1 MSNVKMKKRNRRP
14 QLRFRSFVISTL
26 SFVLAAYAADVGGLM
41 RQGNSLYNRGKY
53 DEALSRY
60 QMAEVLEP
68 DATTIHFNLGNTLF
82 RLGRYQEA
90 ARELEL
96 VMIDKK
102 PARRAN
108 ALYNTGNVAFKA
120 GQLDAA
126 IKAYT
131 GALAINPSDKQAK
144 QNLEFCLKKKQEQQ
158 NQPDSSQ
165 QKQQQNQQQQQ
176 QQQPQQQQQQQQQQ
190 PQQGMDKN
198 QAERI
203 VQAVENKEK
212 EEQKKQHQATGG
224 KKQVELDW

>member
-1 MSNVKMKKRNRRP
+1 
-14 QLRFRSFVISTL
+14 
-26 SFVLAAYAADVGGLM
+26 M

-176 QQQPQQQQQQQQQQ
+176 QQQQ

-224 KKQVELDW
+224 KKQAEQDW

>member
-1 MSNVKMKKRNRRP
+1 
-14 QLRFRSFVISTL
+14 L
-26 SFVLAAYAADVGGLM
+26 VLVAHAADVGGLM

-53 DEALSRY
+53 DEALSHY

-68 DATTIHFNLGNTLF
+68 DATSIHFNLGNALF
-82 RLGRYQEA
+82 RLGKYQEA

-102 PARRAN
+102 PERRAN
-108 ALYNTGNVAFKA
+108 AMYNMGNVAFKS
-120 GQLDAA
+120 GQLDPA
-126 IKAYT
+126 IKAYA
-131 GALAINPSDKQAK
+131 GALAINPNDKQAK

-158 NQPDSSQ
+158 NKPDSSQ
-165 QKQQQNQQQQQ
+165 QKQQQQNQQQQQ
-176 QQQPQQQQQQQQQQ
+176 QK

-212 EEQKKQHQATGG
+212 EQQKKQHQAGG
-224 KKQVELDW
+224 KQQVEQDW

>member
-1 MSNVKMKKRNRRP
+1 LPFAVCIL
-14 QLRFRSFVISTL
+14 QFA
-26 SFVLAAYAADVGGLM
+26 LAATAAADVGGLM

-68 DATTIHFNLGNTLF
+68 DATAIHFNLGNALF

-102 PARRAN
+102 PERRAN

-120 GQLDAA
+120 GQLDPA
-126 IKAYT
+126 IRAYA
-131 GALAINPSDKQAK
+131 GALAINPNDKQAK

-158 NQPDSSQ
+158 NQPDSSR

-176 QQQPQQQQQQQQQQ
+176 DQQRQQQQQQ

-212 EEQKKQHQATGG
+212 EEQKKQRQAGG
-224 KKQVELDW
+224 KRQVEQDW

>member
-1 MSNVKMKKRNRRP
+1 MARADRTRRSVN
-14 QLRFRSFVISTL
+14 LRFAFCIL
-26 SFVLAAYAADVGGLM
+26 QFALAATAAADVGGLM
-41 RQGNSLYNRGKY
+41 RQGNGLYNRGKY

-68 DATTIHFNLGNTLF
+68 DATAIHFNLGNALF

-102 PARRAN
+102 PERRAN
-108 ALYNTGNVAFKA
+108 AMYNLGNVAFKA
-120 GQLDAA
+120 GQLDPA
-126 IKAYT
+126 IKAYA
-131 GALAINPSDKQAK
+131 GALAVNPNDKQAK

-176 QQQPQQQQQQQQQQ
+176 QQQRQ

-198 QAERI
+198 QAERV
-203 VQAVENKEK
+203 VQAVEDKEK
-212 EEQKKQHQATGG
+212 EQQKKQRTAGG
-224 KKQVELDW
+224 KRQVEQDW

>member
-1 MSNVKMKKRNRRP
+1 MWNRSSR
-14 QLRFRSFVISTL
+14 LVLCTL
-26 SFVLAAYAADVGGLM
+26 SFVLAAHAADVGGLM
-41 RQGNSLYNRGKY
+41 RQGNGLYSRGKY

-68 DATTIHFNLGNTLF
+68 DATAIHFNLGNALF

-102 PARRAN
+102 PERRAN
-108 ALYNTGNVAFKA
+108 AMYNMGNVAFKA
-120 GQLDAA
+120 GQLDPA
-126 IKAYT
+126 IKAYA
-131 GALAINPSDKQAK
+131 GALAINPNDKQAK

-165 QKQQQNQQQQQ
+165 QKQQQNQRQQQN
-176 QQQPQQQQQQQQQQ
+176 QQQQQQQQ

-203 VQAVENKEK
+203 VQAVEDKEK
-212 EEQKKQHQATGG
+212 EQQKKQRAAGG
-224 KKQVELDW
+224 KKQVEQDW

>member
-1 MSNVKMKKRNRRP
+1 
-14 QLRFRSFVISTL
+14 LRFAFCIL
-26 SFVLAAYAADVGGLM
+26 QFALAATAAADVGGLM

-68 DATTIHFNLGNTLF
+68 DATAIRYNLGNVLF

-102 PARRAN
+102 PERRAN
-108 ALYNTGNVAFKA
+108 AMYNIGNVAFKA
-120 GQLDAA
+120 GQLDPA
-126 IKAYT
+126 IKAYA
-131 GALAINPSDKQAK
+131 GALAINPNDKQAK

-165 QKQQQNQQQQQ
+165 QQQQQNQQQQQ
-176 QQQPQQQQQQQQQQ
+176 QQQQPQ

-198 QAERI
+198 QAERV
-203 VQAVENKEK
+203 VQAVEDKEM
-212 EEQKKQHQATGG
+212 EQQKKQRQAGG
-224 KKQVELDW
+224 KRRVEQDW

>member
-1 MSNVKMKKRNRRP
+1 
-14 QLRFRSFVISTL
+14 L
-26 SFVLAAYAADVGGLM
+26 VLASYAADVGGLM
-41 RQGNSLYNRGKY
+41 RQGNSLYSRGKY

-68 DATTIHFNLGNTLF
+68 DATAIHFNLGNALF

-90 ARELEL
+90 AHELEL

-102 PARRAN
+102 PERRAN

-120 GQLDAA
+120 GQLDPA
-126 IKAYT
+126 IKAYA
-131 GALAINPSDKQAK
+131 GALAINPNDKQAK

-158 NQPDSSQ
+158 NKPDSS
-165 QKQQQNQQQQQ
+165 QQQNQQQQ
-176 QQQPQQQQQQQQQQ
+176 PK

-203 VQAVENKEK
+203 VQAVEDKEK
-212 EEQKKQHQATGG
+212 EQQKKQRQAGG
-224 KKQVELDW
+224 KRQVEQDW

>member
-1 MSNVKMKKRNRRP
+1 MQKSRRKMKQHR
-14 QLRFRSFVISTL
+14 LRFLVLCTL
-26 SFVLAAYAADVGGLM
+26 SLVLVAHAADVGGLM

-53 DEALSRY
+53 DEALSHY

-68 DATTIHFNLGNTLF
+68 DATSIHFNLGNALF
-82 RLGRYQEA
+82 RLGKYQEA

-102 PARRAN
+102 PERRAN
-108 ALYNTGNVAFKA
+108 AMYNMGNVAFKS
-120 GQLDAA
+120 GQLDPA
-126 IKAYT
+126 IKAYA
-131 GALAINPSDKQAK
+131 GALAINPNDKQAK

-158 NQPDSSQ
+158 NKPDSSQ
-165 QKQQQNQQQQQ
+165 QKQQQQNQQQQQ
-176 QQQPQQQQQQQQQQ
+176 QK

-212 EEQKKQHQATGG
+212 EQQKKQHQAGG
-224 KKQVELDW
+224 KQQVEQDW

>member
-1 MSNVKMKKRNRRP
+1 
-14 QLRFRSFVISTL
+14 L
-26 SFVLAAYAADVGGLM
+26 SLALAAYAADVGGLM
-41 RQGNSLYNRGKY
+41 RQGNGLYSRGKY

-68 DATTIHFNLGNTLF
+68 DATAIHYNLGNALF

-102 PARRAN
+102 PERRAN
-108 ALYNTGNVAFKA
+108 AVYNTGNVAFKA
-120 GQLDAA
+120 GQLDPA

-131 GALAINPSDKQAK
+131 AALAINPNDKQAK
-144 QNLEFCLKKKQEQQ
+144 QNLEFSLKKKQEQQ
-158 NQPDSSQ
+158 NQPDSSK
-165 QKQQQNQQQQQ
+165 QKQQQNQ
-176 QQQPQQQQQQQQQQ
+176 QQQQQQQQQQ

-203 VQAVENKEK
+203 VQAVEDKEK
-212 EEQKKQHQATGG
+212 EQQKKQRQAGG
-224 KKQVELDW
+224 KRQVEQDW